1 MQFSLVVIACL
12 QALTLAHPHVAS
24 PEYDLI
30 LPRKNENGTNVTDH
44 TDQSVPVFLK
54 PCVCPAVICD
64 PRMNAKSVSIYATNF
79 RAGTMNLMCDC
90 KKKQICQCKAQA
102 ALACSIKSEG
112 TCPRPKDNVSAAAVD
127 T

>member
-1 MQFSLVVIACL
+1 MQFSLAVVACL
-12 QALTLAHPHVAS
+12 QALALAHPHVAP
-24 PEYDLI
+24 PEHDLI

-44 TDQSVPVFLK
+44 ADQDVPVFKK

-64 PRMNAKSVSIYATNF
+64 PRMNAKS
-79 RAGTMNLMCDC
+79 
-90 KKKQICQCKAQA
+90 ICQCQAQA

-112 TCPRPKDNVSAAAVD
+112 TCPPPKDNAC